1 MGKIKGFTKKKK
13 HGKKKKKRVKI
24 EDLMDMAAEKFQQ
37 KLEEKQRVRDVTQEV
52 KKGISFLSS
61 V

>member
-1 MGKIKGFTKKKK
+1 
-13 HGKKKKKRVKI
+13 
-24 EDLMDMAAEKFQQ
+24 MDMAAEKFQQ